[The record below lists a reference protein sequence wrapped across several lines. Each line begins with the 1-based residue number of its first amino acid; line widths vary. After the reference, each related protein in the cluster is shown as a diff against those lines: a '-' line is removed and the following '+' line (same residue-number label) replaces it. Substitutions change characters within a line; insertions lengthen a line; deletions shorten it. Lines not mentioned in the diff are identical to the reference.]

1 MITSGYLPGNSFIH
15 RLDPRIK
22 SALLLVTAVS
32 FFFPVPLSVISGYL
46 LLCAAAVIISLGL
59 RELWVPIKT
68 ILPLL
73 ILVTVLTP
81 PFHPSGETLFTLWG
95 PVAVTT
101 GGIRETLRLL
111 VRFSGITLSFFLYFR
126 TTSIEAIIL
135 AMRWYRLP
143 YSLSLVLTIAFRY
156 IPYAASLYRSIAD
169 AHRLRRPSQSRSRR
183 RLRDRIHQI
192 FPTLVSVMIH
202 AVKTIPS
209 LAMALESRG
218 FGRPEKRSSLYT
230 LPPLSGKKGDLFF
243 AALVLLLIL
252 LPLFLFL

>member
-1 MITSGYLPGNSFIH
+1 MISSGYLPGDSFIH
-15 RLDPRIK
+15 RLDPRVK
-22 SALLLVTAVS
+22 TVLLLFTAVS
-32 FFFPVPLSVISGYL
+32 FFFPVPPPVILWYLS
-46 LLCAAAVIISLGL
+46 LCAAAVVISLGI

-73 ILVTVLTP
+73 ILVTILTP
-81 PFHPSGETLFTLWG
+81 PFHPSGDPLFTLWG

-101 GGIRETLRLL
+101 GGLRETLRLL

-126 TTSIEAIIL
+126 TTSIDALIL
-135 AMRWYRLP
+135 TMRWYRLP
-143 YSLSLVLTIAFRY
+143 YSLSLVIAIAFRY

-169 AHRLRRPSQSRSRR
+169 AHRLRRPSQSPTRR
-183 RLRDRIHQI
+183 RLRDRMHQI

-218 FGRPEKRSSLYT
+218 FGRSEKRSSLYL
-230 LPPLSGKKGDLFF
+230 LPSLTGKKTDLFF
-243 AALVLLLIL
+243 AALIFLLIL
-252 LPLFLFL
+252 LPLAL